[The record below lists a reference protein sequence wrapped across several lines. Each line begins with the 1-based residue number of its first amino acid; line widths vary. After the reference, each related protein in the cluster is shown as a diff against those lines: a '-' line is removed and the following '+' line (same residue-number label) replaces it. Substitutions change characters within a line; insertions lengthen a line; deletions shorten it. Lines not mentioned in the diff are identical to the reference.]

1 MFETTEGVVT
11 LEIVPVLFVLTPNN
25 RNEEGECPA
34 SVLEL
39 AAEVPEGLGFAF
51 ALSRTTSSSSIC
63 FVSILSDQCLNFF
76 KARIARFMGS
86 LQASHSQ
93 AVVLPIKICG
103 LPEATCTTPSRETC
117 GISKDFNLCK
127 NFGVIIAK

>member
-1 MFETTEGVVT
+1 MIRGVGKGAGSVEMEPSGEGSTRGGDGGEGRGGDGGGGEEGKYGGGDGEDDSASVVMFETTEGVVT

-63 FVSILSDQCLNFF
+63 FVTKLS
-76 KARIARFMGS
+76 
-86 LQASHSQ
+86 
-93 AVVLPIKICG
+93 
-103 LPEATCTTPSRETC
+103 
-117 GISKDFNLCK
+117 
-127 NFGVIIAK
+127 VINV